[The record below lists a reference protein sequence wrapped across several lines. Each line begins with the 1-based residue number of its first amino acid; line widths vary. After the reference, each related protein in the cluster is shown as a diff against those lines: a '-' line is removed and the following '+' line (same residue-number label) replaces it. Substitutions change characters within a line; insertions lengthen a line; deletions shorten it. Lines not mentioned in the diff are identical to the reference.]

1 MALTRREPTSNL
13 LERDLFPRRF
23 SDVLDEFFN
32 DAVAT
37 NRDSFVPGVDIT
49 ETDDAYQVTV
59 ELPGMKKDDINI
71 SLENNQ
77 LTVSGER
84 KFKNEDKNKKYH
96 RVESRFGKFSRTFT
110 LPQNVDEESI
120 NAKYEDGLLKIA
132 IQKAEDKVSKKI
144 EIQ

>member
-1 MALTRREPTSNL
+1 MALAQYEPTSNL

-84 KFKNEDKNKKYH
+84 KFKDEKKDKKYH

-120 NAKYEDGLLKIA
+120 NAKYEDGLLKID